1 MISNVAATSWFIV
14 LLAHSA
20 QACSPNPNSTFCADG
35 WVAQPMGRVHAD
47 RPQALEQAGDW
58 VHGGSEEK
66 NLLPESEIYVEGAV
80 TLDDP
85 PADFEEPL

>member
-1 MISNVAATSWFIV
+1 
-14 LLAHSA
+14 
-20 QACSPNPNSTFCADG
+20 
-35 WVAQPMGRVHAD
+35 MGRVHAD
-47 RPQALEQAGDW
+47 RPQALEEAGDW
-58 VHGGSEEK
+58 IDGGSEK